1 MLAGAL
7 VVSHPGGAILFHKSY
22 ACSFGLTS
30 TTSKRKWEPW
40 NLAALLSAV
49 QLYASN
55 LSADWPDDFVHNVAN
70 DVSLPKSDSTPASLS
85 YFTFQGATLYFWDR
99 RTQSKSGTLTAIVVR
114 DGSPSPS
121 PLPSKHHANLAHS
134 ISDAFHRHCQGN
146 IPSQT
151 VRGFSSPFRAVL
163 GGQLDYLVQSCS
175 SVLSMQTD
183 TSPSWCCLTVQLPTP
198 PRSAS
203 SSQQKVNSTRPPRHN
218 NKNENTATSDSSVV
232 LPVPPKK
239 PTKVPHRRF
248 RGFFRRRRKENV
260 TAEAIPPS
268 AAPSSTFASA
278 STPSPASATD
288 HADQA
293 SYSASASAT
302 ANQTNLAAPVSTS
315 PLLNTAS
322 VVKYCFAAQCHT
334 TDTSVP
340 ILMRISNNQEASFE
354 GRLHEQRVLNHPD
367 VRVQGTVVCA
377 DIIGLGNFRVEIMV
391 IAEDVPV
398 VRIQSAMVTM
408 TLPWGNRETLLNKD
422 TIPSEEA
429 VQLFQHIQQ
438 FAVFLASRT
447 KHRSF

>member
-99 RTQSKSGTLTAIVVR
+99 RTQSKSGSLTAIVVR

-203 SSQQKVNSTRPPRHN
+203 SSQQKVNSTRPP
-218 NKNENTATSDSSVV
+218 
-232 LPVPPKK
+232 
-239 PTKVPHRRF
+239 
-248 RGFFRRRRKENV
+248 
-260 TAEAIPPS
+260 
-268 AAPSSTFASA
+268 
-278 STPSPASATD
+278 PA
-288 HADQA
+288 
-293 SYSASASAT
+293 
-302 ANQTNLAAPVSTS
+302 
-315 PLLNTAS
+315 
-322 VVKYCFAAQCHT
+322 
-334 TDTSVP
+334 
-340 ILMRISNNQEASFE
+340 
-354 GRLHEQRVLNHPD
+354 
-367 VRVQGTVVCA
+367 
-377 DIIGLGNFRVEIMV
+377 
-391 IAEDVPV
+391 
-398 VRIQSAMVTM
+398 
-408 TLPWGNRETLLNKD
+408 
-422 TIPSEEA
+422 
-429 VQLFQHIQQ
+429 
-438 FAVFLASRT
+438 
-447 KHRSF
+447 